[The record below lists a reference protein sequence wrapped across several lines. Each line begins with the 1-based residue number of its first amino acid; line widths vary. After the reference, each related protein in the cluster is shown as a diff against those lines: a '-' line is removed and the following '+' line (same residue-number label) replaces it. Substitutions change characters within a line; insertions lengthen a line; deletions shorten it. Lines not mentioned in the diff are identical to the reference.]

1 MIKNLIIIIIT
12 LLIYGGVGWVMSI
25 GWPKTCK
32 PGQTASYNDP
42 VETDDTPLRDCE
54 GKWTHDYENKEKW
67 TQNVIDICTSG
78 TDKNCWGEEADNS
91 VVVQEILENSSS
103 CQTYIGQGETKDI
116 SCKLMMDAIKEN
128 NPAKL
133 SEYNLSEPTL
143 EQRQFVIDECQDC
156 EVSLYI
162 DTIADKDVYEEERS
176 EDCLVL
182 TPSNLSNPGCWGP
195 CHGTCG
201 QNGNNGIRGRK
212 WKKDKH
218 PGTGGQQCP
227 TYVPEELLPPGESE
241 FTDTEACHPDSC
253 PGCCQT
259 NSNKQNETCN
269 VYSGGSSGK
278 VGCDNTEYT
287 WPGASSSPA
296 SDLECRWSQ
305 IVPDTGKI
313 FGDAEA
319 TCNFLDVTWKNE
331 GNVVN
336 RDSDETIDDQLI
348 PLNCIWTD
356 DPDDDDMGICLPK
369 PRDIDNNESLTIV
382 RGDVDLGNFGG
393 GAFYNDDNSQVNN
406 EFEDDQQLSNLLS
419 VSRTG
424 WDIVNS
430 DDTECGTYDD
440 YAGCSGNDECEWHQ
454 APTLGTCSHLAR
466 SGQTWSS
473 HHTKEMNKM
482 CKKQH
487 VINSLI
493 QRQYSKQSGECVFD
507 NRGIRISLTG
517 IPHSTTANATDVN
530 EDWLWNH
537 FDKDG
542 SKTLEAAKSLKSGGG
557 KAYNNSYPTYK
568 LVFSDGSQASS
579 TDLFVQKHPVIDGSE
594 GLGHVMTNHSFVYL
608 PVFRVTGLGT
618 FANKT
623 TELVK
628 IKDYLRSPLFK
639 DSKGYK
645 IVVSNIDEML
655 SIDNSGYI
663 IYNTQNAQVV
673 NSDDPK
679 VMMDEKKCMVENST
693 FDWSTHNDGDHPVIN
708 GSRWKPNTV
717 TISESTALNN
727 RWNCSD
733 REDNNTD
740 DAVTIT
746 SLSKW
751 NETADVTNDDGVEI
765 PKFSGFMRSSKFSNV
780 QPQVDG
786 AAVDVWNSHATK
798 RIHKVAGVRC
808 RPENNDEK
816 NGKTKCFSKIPT
828 YTDFENNCDEDESD
842 CYPCPN
848 NSDATSCNNQRTINP
863 MCKWVPFESQMTD
876 DEAKGKCSAGLVE

>member
-1 MIKNLIIIIIT
+1 MIINLIIIIIT

-32 PGQTASYNDP
+32 PGQTTSYNDP

-78 TDKNCWGEEADNS
+78 TGKNCWGVEADNN

-103 CQTYIGQGETKDI
+103 CQTYTGQAETKSF
-116 SCKLMMDAIKEN
+116 SCKLMMDAIKESD
-128 NPAKL
+128 PYKL

-143 EQRQFVIDECQDC
+143 EQIQTVDAKCKDC
-156 EVSLYI
+156 KVLLYI
-162 DTIADKDVYEEERS
+162 DTIAGKDVYGEERS
-176 EDCLVL
+176 EECLVN
-182 TPSNLSNPGCWGP
+182 PSNLSNPGCWGP

-201 QNGNNGIRGRK
+201 VDGNNGIRGRK

-227 TYVPEELLPPGESE
+227 TYVPGELLLPSESE
-241 FTDTEACHPDSC
+241 FTDTDSCHPDSC

-269 VYSGGSSGK
+269 QYSGGSSGQSECILK
-278 VGCDNTEYT
+278 QYT

-296 SDLECRWSQ
+296 SDFECRWSQ

-319 TCNFLDVTWKNE
+319 TCNFLDVTFQNE
-331 GNVVN
+331 GNVV
-336 RDSDETIDDQLI
+336 RSTSEDTIDDQLI

-356 DPDDDDMGICLPK
+356 PTDYKGICLPK

-382 RGDVDLGNFGG
+382 RGDVDLDNFGAG

-406 EFEDDQQLSNLLS
+406 KFEGDQQLSNLLS

-430 DDTECGTYDD
+430 DNTECGTYDD
-440 YAGCSGNDECEWHQ
+440 STECGNSDECEWHE
-454 APTLGTCSHLAR
+454 APALGTCSHLP
-466 SGQTWSS
+466 GIDQTWSS
-473 HHTKEMNKM
+473 HHTEEMNKM

-507 NRGIRISLTG
+507 DRGIRISLTG

-542 SKTLEAAKSLKSGGG
+542 SKTLKAAKSLTETG
-557 KAYNNSYPTYK
+557 KLYDKTSAIKK
-568 LVFSDGSQASS
+568 LVFSDGTLKGS
-579 TDLFVQKHPVIDGSE
+579 TNLFVQKHPVIDGSE

-608 PVFRVTGLGT
+608 PVFKVTGLGT
-618 FANKT
+618 WASRN
-623 TELVK
+623 TELEK
-628 IKDYLRSPLFK
+628 IKDYLRSPNFN
-639 DSKGYK
+639 DSNGYK
-645 IVVSNIDEML
+645 IVVSNIDDMI

-663 IYNTQNAQVV
+663 IYTKKDPVV
-673 NSDDPK
+673 NSVDSN

-693 FDWSTHNDGDHPVIN
+693 FDWSKHNDGDHPVIN
-708 GSRWKPNTV
+708 GWRWKPNTV
-717 TISESTALNN
+717 LISESSALNN

-740 DAVTIT
+740 GTVTYT

-751 NETADVTNDDGVEI
+751 NETNDVTNDGVVV

-786 AAVDVWNSHATK
+786 GDVWNSHATK

-808 RPENNDEK
+808 RIEENGEK
-816 NGKTKCFSKIPT
+816 DGKTKCFSKIPT
-828 YTDFENNCDEDESD
+828 YTDFENNCDGDESD

-863 MCKWVPFESQMTD
+863 ICTWVPLQSHMTD
-876 DEAKGKCSAGLVE
+876 EEAKKVCSKPFDT